1 MKMMRRSGQQQ
12 GLSLI
17 ELMISLAISSMVTL
31 GLIQMFEANQE
42 TSGMLR
48 GQAFMGESGRFATE
62 MIARSVRK
70 AGYRGCNSKRSIED
84 TINTVPYE
92 FALTNGIRGYE
103 GSGASWAPDFST
115 TLMPREQSGSS
126 SNLYT
131 PSCSETPADT
141 DSCTA
146 ESSAGIDID
155 KLQPDTD
162 VITVW
167 FAGDTEYAIDIAN
180 QPMADGSEEIL
191 LTDSTTTIDHA
202 LSQFHVALIND
213 CATENMFVITQIAN
227 AGGQAE
233 LSHVA
238 GVGVGA
244 TQNLTPTLGAG
255 SGYQAGAVIL
265 PIHSHTFFVAES
277 DNKNEFGDPIYS
289 LFRKDTVG
297 EPVEL
302 VEGIEDLQVLYGVDR
317 GGDILVPSSYVTAS
331 NISTD
336 EWDDIVAVRIA
347 VTANSVDRVTSDD
360 DDVSSEADGML
371 RRTYSST
378 IRLRNR
384 LRKE

>member
-141 DSCTA
+141 DSCTS
-146 ESSAGIDID
+146 ESNAGIDID

-167 FAGDTEYAIDIAN
+167 FAGDTEYVIDTAT
-180 QPMADGSEEIL
+180 QAMTTGSETIL
-191 LTDSTTTIDHA
+191 LTDSTTDIDPA
-202 LSQFHVALIND
+202 LSQYHVALIND
-213 CATENMFVITQIAN
+213 CASENMFVITQIAD

-233 LSHVA
+233 LSHIA

-265 PIHSHTFFVAES
+265 PIQSHTFFVAES

-317 GGDILVPSSYVTAS
+317 AGETLVPSSYVTAS
-331 NISTD
+331 NVSTD

-347 VTANSVDRVTSDD
+347 VTANSVDTVTSDD
-360 DDVSSEADGML
+360 DDPSSEADGML

-384 LRKE
+384 LKKE

>member
-1 MKMMRRSGQQQ
+1 MTMMRRSGQQR

-70 AGYRGCNSKRSIED
+70 AGYRGCNSKRAIED

-103 GSGASWAPDFST
+103 GSGSSWSPDFST

-141 DSCTA
+141 DSCTS

-167 FAGDTEYAIDIAN
+167 FAGDTEYAIDTAT
-180 QPMADGSEEIL
+180 QAMATGAETIL
-191 LTDSTTTIDHA
+191 LTDSMATIDPA

-317 GGDILVPSSYVTAS
+317 GGEILVPSSYVTAS
-331 NISTD
+331 NVSTD

-347 VTANSVDRVTSDD
+347 VTANSVDKVTSDD
-360 DDVSSEADGML
+360 DDASSEADGML

-378 IRLRNR
+378 IRVRNR